1 MGSLFFMSRCSV
13 EWWFCCCLNFDHAK
27 PHESSMPA
35 INFVGVKCTGSTV
48 CVHLYKC
55 DALRDGCMRRS
66 FSPFSLSKFTDCT
79 QLSNRRADGTELWV
93 NNRNGIS
100 SCGIGPLSQVFL
112 RECLF
117 NPAFFFFCLLACPD
131 WRFQHCS
138 SFTASVK
145 FHMLGILV
153 KGLLL
158 F

>member
-112 RECLF
+112 CECLF
-117 NPAFFFFCLLACPD
+117 NPALFFFFFFSPSGMSRLTISAL
-131 WRFQHCS
+131 FE
-138 SFTASVK
+138 
-145 FHMLGILV
+145 FHGFCEV
-153 KGLLL
+153 PHVRDTR
-158 F
+158 